1 MNTIAPKNEQNITLF
16 GEAEFIF
23 FNTPDTA
30 FGEPGEYKVTLKVS
44 KADAGVPI
52 RKINEVISKQL
63 SNGTEDPHNIYKV
76 LVEKAKKPYVVKGDD
91 VHFKIHSKFK
101 PTLWNK
107 DQKKL
112 DEKINVWKGST
123 MWVNCKASGYTK
135 TLGTGATL
143 LLGGVQIDKLV
154 EGTEGGPDNCP
165 FPARDTST
173 ENVSAVKAVTL

>member
-1 MNTIAPKNEQNITLF
+1 
-16 GEAEFIF
+16 
-23 FNTPDTA
+23 
-30 FGEPGEYKVTLKVS
+30 
-44 KADAGVPI
+44 
-52 RKINEVISKQL
+52 
-63 SNGTEDPHNIYKV
+63 
-76 LVEKAKKPYVVKGDD
+76 
-91 VHFKIHSKFK
+91 
-101 PTLWNK
+101 
-107 DQKKL
+107 
-112 DEKINVWKGST
+112 